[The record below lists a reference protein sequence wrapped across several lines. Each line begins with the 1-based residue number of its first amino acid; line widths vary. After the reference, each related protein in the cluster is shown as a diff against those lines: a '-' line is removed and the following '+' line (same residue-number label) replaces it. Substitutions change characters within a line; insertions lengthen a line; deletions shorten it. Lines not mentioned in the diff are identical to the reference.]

1 MEEKNPFEGIKTY
14 DRYGR
19 LWGLTAAIVLLH
31 FVVMLPVVLVEKHTG
46 LRFSSL
52 ESMIPVFLAIGA
64 VSALV
69 MSGMGVSW
77 RSALADW
84 RRNLGGDALKALK
97 YFGGYALV
105 ALCIAGVLFSVW
117 WFLGDSGMEKLL
129 QPVTERA
136 SSEGAALQAAASVSY
151 LRLSLSVLSAC
162 VLAPVAEE
170 LFFRRIFYTT
180 VRLRNGF
187 WFSAFWSGLFFAVC
201 HGAAAPILLPV
212 GIYFCWVYER
222 ERRLPVNI
230 LLHSLVNV
238 TMLFNRMLA

>member
-14 DRYGR
+14 DGYGR

-31 FVVMLPVVLVEKHTG
+31 FAVMVPVVLVEKYTG
-46 LRFSSL
+46 LKFSSL
-52 ESMIPVFLAIGA
+52 EGMLPVFLAVGV

-69 MSGMGVSW
+69 MAGMGVSW
-77 RSALADW
+77 RDALADW
-84 RRNLGGDALKALK
+84 RRNFREDTLKALK

-105 ALCIAGVLFSVW
+105 ALCIAAVLFAAW
-117 WFLGDSGMEKLL
+117 RLLGDGGMEQLL
-129 QPVTERA
+129 QPVTDRA
-136 SSEGAALQAAASVSY
+136 SREGAALQAAASVSY
-151 LRLSLSVLSAC
+151 FRLSLSVISAC

-187 WFSAFWSGLFFAVC
+187 WFSAFWSGLFFAAC

-212 GIYFCWVYER
+212 GVYFCWVYER

-230 LLHSLVNV
+230 MLHSLVNAA
-238 TMLFNRMLA
+238 MLAVRMLT